1 MSNTRLSRGAASGSR
16 LRRVRSRFVAVAV
29 ALTVL
34 VTGSIVGAPS
44 DSAWARDYPTWD
56 DVSAVRNDEA
66 AAKTKIAE
74 IEALLAALTAEAER
88 TQTEAIA
95 KGEAWRTADQ
105 AFQEAAFK
113 ADNLQV
119 QADEASE
126 KASASELRAGQWA
139 AQLART
145 GGGDMTA
152 NLFANA
158 GDADNLLYGLGMSG
172 KLSGQAYAIYEAAV
186 LDGNTAQALTDQAT
200 IARNELETL
209 KVAAEAA
216 FADAQ
221 VAAQAAAAAV
231 EEQKNNEA
239 TLRQQLVVLSE
250 RRAATEADFAAGE
263 AERARIAAEQ
273 AAAAAA
279 AAAEAAAQLAA
290 TGGGTGPNSSG
301 WARPANGGITDW
313 FGPRVSPGG
322 IGSSYHQGLDIG
334 AGCGQPIFAAGS
346 GTVIYAGWNGGYGNF
361 IMIDH
366 GGGVQTAYG
375 HIVDGGIQVGY
386 GQYVNAGDIIAS
398 VGTTGN
404 STGCHLHFELRINGQ
419 AVNPVGFMA
428 DRGISW

>member
-1 MSNTRLSRGAASGSR
+1 
-16 LRRVRSRFVAVAV
+16 
-29 ALTVL
+29 VL
-34 VTGSIVGAPS
+34 VTSSIVGAPS
-44 DSAWARDYPTWD
+44 DTAWARDYPSWD

-66 AAKTKIAE
+66 AAKSKIAE
-74 IEALLAALTAEAER
+74 IEALLAALTAEADR

-95 KGEAWRTADQ
+95 KGEAWRAADQ
-105 AFQEAAFK
+105 AFQEAAYK

-119 QADEASE
+119 QADEASA

-186 LDGNTAQALTDQAT
+186 LDGNTAQALTDQANV
-200 IARNELETL
+200 ARDELKTL
-209 KVAAEAA
+209 KVAAESA

-231 EEQKNNEA
+231 DEQKANEA

-263 AERARIAAEQ
+263 EERARIAAEQ
-273 AAAAAA
+273 AAAEE
-279 AAAEAAAQLAA
+279 AERRRLAEEA
-290 TGGGTGPNSSG
+290 GSTGVNGSG
-301 WARPANGGITDW
+301 WARPAVGGITDW

-346 GTVIYAGWNGGYGNF
+346 GTVVYAGWNGGYGNF

-404 STGCHLHFELRINGQ
+404 STGCHLHFELRIDGQ

>member
-1 MSNTRLSRGAASGSR
+1 MSNTRLSRGAAAGSR
-16 LRRVRSRFVAVAV
+16 LRRIRSRFVAVAV

-44 DSAWARDYPTWD
+44 DSAWAIDYPTWD

-74 IEALLAALTAEAER
+74 IESLLAALSAEAER

-95 KGEAWRTADQ
+95 KGEAWRAADQ

-209 KVAAEAA
+209 KVAAEAT
-216 FADAQ
+216 FAEAQ
-221 VAAQAAAAAV
+221 AASQAAAAAV

-263 AERARIAAEQ
+263 AERKRIADEQ

-279 AAAEAAAQLAA
+279 AEAERRRIAEEN
-290 TGGGTGPNSSG
+290 GNSGANGSG
-301 WARPANGGITDW
+301 WARPASGGITDW

-334 AGCGQPIFAAGS
+334 AGCGQPISAAGS
-346 GTVIYAGWNGGYGNF
+346 GTVVYAGWNGGYGNF

-375 HIVDGGIQVGY
+375 HIVNGGIQVGY
-386 GQYVNAGDIIAS
+386 GQYVNAGDMIAS